1 MEIPGSRP
9 DPDPASSPNPVGPTV
24 RRFLRDWPVLAAVSL
39 VVEAPFVAFAVVSAD
54 PLAWLLA
61 AGGYFLAA
69 AAVVGALGRSP
80 AERASLRR
88 GLAAV
93 AGHGRE
99 LIAAY
104 ALAALGLVLFAGS
117 LLLLIGA
124 VGLGLF
130 GVFVTI
136 VATISLAVRGV
147 LVPETIVDSG
157 ADAAEA
163 FEVSWQLM
171 EGLVVELSALFALLS
186 VLAVGPA
193 IAAGIVLAAAGTPSA
208 VTTVTVAVVLA
219 VSGPI
224 LPVGFAALYPRLEAR
239 RRALDPKF
247 RRP

>member
-1 MEIPGSRP
+1 METPRSRP
-9 DPDPASSPNPVGPTV
+9 EPDPASRLMPVGAIV
-24 RRFLRDWPVLAAVSL
+24 RRFLRDWPVLATLSL
-39 VVEAPFVAFAVVSAD
+39 VVEAPFVAFGVVSAD
-54 PLAWLLA
+54 PLAWLIA
-61 AGGYFLAA
+61 AGAYFLAA
-69 AAVVGALGRSP
+69 AAVVGALGRNP

-93 AGHGRE
+93 AGHARQ

-130 GVFVTI
+130 GVFITV
-136 VATISLAVRGV
+136 VATVSLAVRGV
-147 LVPETIVDSG
+147 LVPEAIVDSG

-163 FEVSWQLM
+163 FEVSWQLV
-171 EGLVVELSALFALLS
+171 EGLVVELSAVFALLS
-186 VLAVGPA
+186 LVAVGPA
-193 IAAGIVLAAAGTPSA
+193 VAVGIVLAGTGSPPA
-208 VTTVTVAVVLA
+208 VTTVAVTVALA
-219 VSGPI
+219 VAGPL

-239 RRALDPKF
+239 RRAVDPKF